1 MVAYTGTRPQGD
13 VGEDSGT
20 LPLFGERASRDLI
33 YSLLS
38 RACALRCSCELS
50 APGSWCGIEH
60 DVEAACQCSI
70 SRQAFV
76 ECPWERVFES
86 DQHKSI
92 MCVPLRTL
100 LGHVSVVDRA
110 AVQF

>member
-1 MVAYTGTRPQGD
+1 MLCAAAASCPPQD
-13 VGEDSGT
+13 
-20 LPLFGERASRDLI
+20 
-33 YSLLS
+33 
-38 RACALRCSCELS
+38 
-50 APGSWCGIEH
+50 PGGIEH
-60 DVEAACQCSI
+60 LVEAACGCSM
-70 SRQAFV
+70 SSQALV
-76 ECPWERVFES
+76 DCPWERVFES